1 MDNNQTQINE
11 INELIETIKEAYNP
25 GSVTNVMVA
34 AVLQLLNKQQQN
46 AGNSISAINT
56 ATAARRL
63 IFGEPATL
71 SDILAKYNY
80 AQAPPVVLP
89 VMDEDATDF
98 LAGLFL
104 NFGLETYS
112 RGQMLIGQ
120 FVTQRS
126 PAPSVGYGDGFRILV
141 REYPTDG
148 SLDDTDVVWHMINP
162 SDLVDVRAIEAGGDV
177 YQAENGELYLDIKVQ
192 RELFNGLWCGLLGGS
207 VSSSGSTYSLPGED
221 NISFTNALIRLIE
234 YIKGK
239 ASGSELSN
247 VLASDLF
254 PLVLDSSVK
263 STILRQRTSGATLYP
278 HTLASLVKTA
288 GGGNVDE
295 ELKQA
300 KFALF
305 DDEWTA
311 AGGTVIVSGVTYGCN
326 GVDDLTYDEAVKIKS
341 YYIGASLTDIA
352 RMYYKYGGR
361 TLLPLRQNDLESTIC
376 FRAFMGASNL
386 EAINIGYILAKEPW
400 GMFQNCRSLKIIN
413 GCLSLY
419 RCGENTN
426 MFTNC
431 EALEDVLISK
441 LSTNISF
448 ADSPR
453 LSFDSIRY
461 MVDNAA
467 NTGTITVIVHTDV
480 YTKLTSLAA
489 WQELLVDAL
498 DKNITFA
505 TA

>member
-1 MDNNQTQINE
+1 MDNNQTQ

-46 AGNSISAINT
+46 AGNSISEINK
-56 ATAARRL
+56 AAAARRL

-71 SDILAKYNY
+71 SDILAQYNY

-148 SLDDTDVVWHMINP
+148 SLDDTDVVWSMINP
-162 SDLVDVRAIEAGGDV
+162 SDLVDVRAIVAGGDV
-177 YQAENGELYLDIKVQ
+177 NQAEDGELYLDLKVQ

-234 YIKGK
+234 YIKEK
-239 ASGSELSN
+239 ASGTELSN
-247 VLASDLF
+247 VLACDLF

-326 GVDDLTYDEAVKIKS
+326 GTDDLTYDEAVEIKQFYS
-341 YYIGASLTDIA
+341 KRKDWDYSRMFFASSVRA
-352 RMYYKYGGR
+352 
-361 TLLPLRQNDLESTIC
+361 LLPIWVPNVTPVDLRN
-376 FRAFMGASNL
+376 
-386 EAINIGYILAKEPW
+386 
-400 GMFQNCRSLKIIN
+400 MFQSSRS
-413 GCLSLY
+413 
-419 RCGENTN
+419 
-426 MFTNC
+426 
-431 EALEDVLISK
+431 ISK
-441 LSTNISF
+441 IVFLSN
-448 ADSPR
+448 ASPCEIGR
-453 LSFDSIRY
+453 AH
-461 MVDNAA
+461 V
-467 NTGTITVIVHTDV
+467 
-480 YTKLTSLAA
+480 
-489 WQELLVDAL
+489 
-498 DKNITFA
+498 
-505 TA
+505 